1 MNVTISDRAKLDLT
15 KILAYIL
22 LLNRKSAETLD
33 ARFRDKISSLSVFPE
48 RGRMRSEFGP
58 DIRVLLVGVY
68 LVIYRIM
75 PNEIVI
81 LRVIDGRM
89 DVEAEFRE

>member
-1 MNVTISDRAKLDLT
+1 
-15 KILAYIL
+15 
-22 LLNRKSAETLD
+22 
-33 ARFRDKISSLSVFPE
+33 
-48 RGRMRSEFGP
+48 MRSEFGP